1 MPTDLR
7 PKYVKTTTTEERGLV
22 NLTEKEQKKKKKKG
36 IFPKCVWGEGELKD
50 KDRLDLE
57 MRRGGRENA

>member
-1 MPTDLR
+1 M
-7 PKYVKTTTTEERGLV
+7 

-57 MRRGGRENA
+57 MRRGGGRMPESGGLGR

>member
-1 MPTDLR
+1 M
-7 PKYVKTTTTEERGLV
+7 

-57 MRRGGRENA
+57 MRRGGRENAWKWRVGEVESNYSET